1 VITYT
6 LRIAGLI
13 DSGGS
18 EIIWSSN
25 ASASPSGTVV
35 GCIAG
40 DITLSGSALRPV
52 DAIASS
58 GGVQVPMVYSPALAP
73 LLRTDLAWPGS
84 GNSPPRLALVVQEAD
99 TTIELDTAGLPN
111 GYIWVG
117 GEVMQITGSVGTTYT
132 VTRGI
137 GLTSA
142 RPHYWSGSDPAPIV
156 LSRQPTHVGARAII
170 SEWNGSTQ
178 TAVYYGAVEG
188 ITSAGSTVT
197 VSLTSTLGAL
207 RSRPAAPQM
216 VVKNAIPASRLG
228 IDTDTLRLINFEW
241 WRDVALYDY
250 ARLWFGDSW
259 VVVAVNAVA
268 GTDFRAAEA
277 GSAIL
282 QWGVKGTPYPRTL
295 APAGLDQ
302 TTLSPSDIEPL
313 FSCPADEPS
322 VILQQIATASWPPGQ
337 AGGLESSDIGD
348 VSALDQAFGIGI
360 LSPPYVASGVT
371 DWWPLPGDGRGSVAD
386 SIAVGLCAS
395 LGCALTTDRL
405 GRLLVI
411 DWTRVLGEGIVINVE
426 DLRSPATQI
435 QTAPGLRSLTWKYEA
450 GTGTDTVRVNSD
462 YASQV
467 TGGGSTV
474 ERSPG
479 WCVEFAPAAFSR
491 LVTVLAIWQYP
502 APIAPLEVAKS
513 AGLSPGDVV
522 SLTVPTIVGRDG
534 LRGIVA
540 MDGVVLAVTRTL
552 QRLVDSVTVA
562 LTGYT
567 ATPRLG
573 LWSPS
578 GVVVGVSGDTLTI
591 LMDNLESAEDWFT
604 AGTLCQL
611 VSDTGAII
619 EQITVDTASG
629 NDITFNPITA
639 TPVVGDRVVYA
650 AGDVAEEAG
659 SAYWS
664 RGFEYV

>member
-84 GNSPPRLALVVQEAD
+84 GNSPPRLALVVTEAD

-117 GEVMQITGSVGTTYT
+117 GEVMQITGATGTTYT

-170 SEWNGSTQ
+170 SEWDGSTQ

-216 VVKNAIPASRLG
+216 VVRGNIPTARLSVN
-228 IDTDTLRLINFEW
+228 TATFRLIGLLW
-241 WRDVALYDY
+241 WTDVALYDY
-250 ARLWFGDSW
+250 ARLRFGDAW
-259 VVVAVNAVA
+259 IVVAVTSVA
-268 GTDFRAAEA
+268 GTNYRRADAD
-277 GSAIL
+277 IL
-282 QWGVKGTPYPRTL
+282 QWGSKGTPYPRTF
-295 APAGLDQ
+295 APEGL
-302 TTLSPSDIEPL
+302 TGGGLSPSDIEPL
-313 FSCPADEPS
+313 FSCPINEPS
-322 VILQQIATASWPPGQ
+322 AIMEVIATAAWPPGQ
-337 AGGLESSDIGD
+337 AGGLESSDVGD
-348 VSALDQAFGIGI
+348 LSALDQAFGVGT

-371 DWWPLPGDGRGSVAD
+371 DWWPLPSDGRGSVAD

-411 DWTRVLGEGIVINVE
+411 DWTRVLGEGTIINAE

-578 GVVVGVSGDTLTI
+578 GVVVGIAGDTLTI
-591 LMDNLESAEDWFT
+591 LMDNLDLASDWFT

-611 VSDTGAII
+611 VNDTGAII
-619 EQITVDTASG
+619 EQIEVDTASG
-629 NDITFNPITA
+629 NDITFDPITA

>member
-1 VITYT
+1 MITYT

-170 SEWNGSTQ
+170 SEWDGSTQ

-216 VVKNAIPASRLG
+216 VVRGNIPTARLSVNPA
-228 IDTDTLRLINFEW
+228 TFRLIGLLW
-241 WRDVALYDY
+241 WTDVALYDY
-250 ARLWFGDSW
+250 ARLRFGDAW
-259 VVVAVNAVA
+259 IVVAVTSVA
-268 GTDFRAAEA
+268 GTNYRRADAD
-277 GSAIL
+277 IL
-282 QWGVKGTPYPRTL
+282 QWGSKGTPYPRTF
-295 APAGLDQ
+295 APEGL
-302 TTLSPSDIEPL
+302 TGGGLSPSDIEPL
-313 FSCPADEPS
+313 FSCPINQPS
-322 VILQQIATASWPPGQ
+322 AIMEVIAKAAWPPGQ
-337 AGGLESSDIGD
+337 AGGLEDADIGD
-348 VSALDQAFGIGI
+348 LSALDQAFGVGT

-371 DWWPLPGDGRGSVAD
+371 DWWPLPSDGRGSVAD

-411 DWTRVLGEGIVINVE
+411 DWTRVLGEGTIINVE

-435 QTAPGLRSLTWKYEA
+435 QTASGLRSLTWKYEA

-619 EQITVDTASG
+619 EQITVASASG

-639 TPVVGDRVVYA
+639 TPVIGDRVVYA
-650 AGDVAEEAG
+650 AGDVREEAG

>member
-1 VITYT
+1 MITYT

-84 GNSPPRLALVVQEAD
+84 GNSPPRLALVVTEAA
-99 TTIELDTAGLPN
+99 TSITLDTAGLPN

-207 RSRPAAPQM
+207 RSRPAVPQM
-216 VVKNAIPASRLG
+216 VVRGDIPTARLSVNPA
-228 IDTDTLRLINFEW
+228 TFRLIGLLW
-241 WRDVALYDY
+241 WIDVALYDY
-250 ARLWFGDSW
+250 ARLRFGDAW
-259 VVVAVNAVA
+259 IVVAVTSVA
-268 GTDFRAAEA
+268 GTNYRRADAN
-277 GSAIL
+277 IL
-282 QWGVKGTPYPRTL
+282 QWGSKGTPYPRTF
-295 APAGLDQ
+295 APEGLTGGD
-302 TTLSPSDIEPL
+302 LSPSDIEPL
-313 FSCPADEPS
+313 FSCPINEPS
-322 VILQQIATASWPPGQ
+322 AIMEVIAKAAWPPGQ
-337 AGGLESSDIGD
+337 AGGLEDADIGD
-348 VSALDQAFGIGI
+348 LSALDQAFGVGT

-371 DWWPLPGDGRGSVAD
+371 DWWPLPSDGRGSVAD

-405 GRLLVI
+405 GRLEVI
-411 DWTRVLGEGIVINVE
+411 DWTRVLGEGIVINAD

-435 QTAPGLRSLTWKYEA
+435 QTAPGLRSLIWKYEV

-567 ATPRLG
+567 ATPSLG

-578 GVVVGVSGDTLTI
+578 GVVVGIAGDTLTI
-591 LMDNLESAEDWFT
+591 LMDNLESASDWFT
-604 AGTLCQL
+604 AGALCQL
-611 VSDTGAII
+611 VSDTGLII
-619 EQITVDTASG
+619 EQITVASAAG
-629 NDITFNPITA
+629 NAITFNPITA

-650 AGDVAEEAG
+650 AGDVREEAG

>member
-1 VITYT
+1 MITYT

-13 DSGGS
+13 DGSGA

-178 TAVYYGAVEG
+178 TGVYFGAVEG

-216 VVKNAIPASRLG
+216 VVRGNIPTARLSVN
-228 IDTDTLRLINFEW
+228 TATFRLIGLLW
-241 WRDVALYDY
+241 WVDVALYDY
-250 ARLWFGDSW
+250 ARLRFGDAW
-259 VVVAVNAVA
+259 IVVAVTSVA
-268 GTDFRAAEA
+268 GTNYRRADAN
-277 GSAIL
+277 IL
-282 QWGVKGTPYPRTL
+282 QWGSKGTPYPRTFAPEGL
-295 APAGLDQ
+295 AGGD
-302 TTLSPSDIEPL
+302 LSPSDIEPL
-313 FSCPADEPS
+313 FSCPINEPS
-322 VILQQIATASWPPGQ
+322 AIMSVIATAAWPPGQ
-337 AGGLESSDIGD
+337 AGGLDEKDIGD
-348 VSALDQAFGIGI
+348 LSALDQAFGVGT

-371 DWWPLPGDGRGSVAD
+371 DWWPLPSDGRGSVAD

-405 GRLLVI
+405 GRLQVI
-411 DWTRVLGEGIVINVE
+411 DWTRVLGEGIVINAE
-426 DLRSPATQI
+426 DLRSPATQV
-435 QTAPGLRSLTWKYEA
+435 QTAPGLRSLVWKYEA

-491 LVTVLAIWQYP
+491 LVTTLAIWQYP
-502 APIAPLEVAKS
+502 APIVPLEVAKS

-578 GVVVGVSGDTLTI
+578 GVVVGIFGDTLTI

-604 AGTLCQL
+604 AGALCQL

-619 EQITVDTASG
+619 EQITVASASG
-629 NDITFNPITA
+629 NAITFDPITA

-650 AGDVAEEAG
+650 AGDVREEAG

>member
-1 VITYT
+1 MITYT

-84 GNSPPRLALVVQEAD
+84 GNSPPRLALVVTEAA

-117 GEVMQITGSVGTTYT
+117 GEVMQITGATGTTYT

-197 VSLTSTLGAL
+197 VALTSTLGAL

-216 VVKNAIPASRLG
+216 VLRGDIPTARLSVN
-228 IDTDTLRLINFEW
+228 TATFRLIGLLW
-241 WRDVALYDY
+241 WTDVALYDY
-250 ARLWFGDSW
+250 ARLRFGDAW
-259 VVVAVNAVA
+259 IVVAVTSVA
-268 GTDFRAAEA
+268 GTNYRRADAN
-277 GSAIL
+277 IL
-282 QWGVKGTPYPRTL
+282 QWGSKGTPYPRTF
-295 APAGLDQ
+295 APEGL
-302 TTLSPSDIEPL
+302 TGGGLSPSDIEPL
-313 FSCPADEPS
+313 FSCPINEPS
-322 VILQQIATASWPPGQ
+322 AIMEVIATAAWPPGQ

-348 VSALDQAFGIGI
+348 LSALDQAFGVGT

-371 DWWPLPGDGRGSVAD
+371 DWWPLPSDGRGSVAD

-411 DWTRVLGEGIVINVE
+411 DWTRVLGEGTIINAE

-435 QTAPGLRSLTWKYEA
+435 QTAPGLRSLVWKYEA

-479 WCVEFAPAAFSR
+479 WCVEFAPAAFLR
-491 LVTVLAIWQYP
+491 LVTTLAIWQYP

-522 SLTVPTIVGRDG
+522 SLNVPTIVGRDG

-578 GVVVGVSGDTLTI
+578 GVVVGIAGDTLTI
-591 LMDNLESAEDWFT
+591 LMDNLELASDWFT
-604 AGTLCQL
+604 AGALCQL
-611 VSDTGAII
+611 VNDTGFII

-639 TPVVGDRVVYA
+639 TPVIGDRVVYA
-650 AGDVAEEAG
+650 AGDVREEAG

>member
-84 GNSPPRLALVVQEAD
+84 GNSPPRLALVVTEAA

-117 GEVMQITGSVGTTYT
+117 GEVMQITGATGTTYT

-197 VSLTSTLGAL
+197 VALTSTLGAL

-216 VVKNAIPASRLG
+216 VLRGDIPTARLSVN
-228 IDTDTLRLINFEW
+228 TATFRLIGLLW
-241 WRDVALYDY
+241 WTDVALYDY
-250 ARLWFGDSW
+250 ARLRFGDAW
-259 VVVAVNAVA
+259 IVVAVTSVA
-268 GTDFRAAEA
+268 GTNYRRADAN
-277 GSAIL
+277 IL
-282 QWGVKGTPYPRTL
+282 QWGSKGTPYPRTF
-295 APAGLDQ
+295 APEGL
-302 TTLSPSDIEPL
+302 TGGGLSPSDIEPL
-313 FSCPADEPS
+313 FSCPINEPS
-322 VILQQIATASWPPGQ
+322 AIMEVIATAAWPPGQ

-348 VSALDQAFGIGI
+348 LSALDQAFGVGT

-371 DWWPLPGDGRGSVAD
+371 DWWPLPSDGRGSVAD

-411 DWTRVLGEGIVINVE
+411 DWTRVLGEGTIINAE

-435 QTAPGLRSLTWKYEA
+435 QTAPGLRSLVWKYEA

-479 WCVEFAPAAFSR
+479 WCVEFAPAAFLR
-491 LVTVLAIWQYP
+491 LVTTLAIWQYP

-522 SLTVPTIVGRDG
+522 SLNVPTIVGRDG

-578 GVVVGVSGDTLTI
+578 GVVVGIAGDTLTI
-591 LMDNLESAEDWFT
+591 LMDNLDLASDWFT
-604 AGTLCQL
+604 AGALCQL
-611 VSDTGAII
+611 VNDTGFII

-639 TPVVGDRVVYA
+639 TPVIGDRVVYA
-650 AGDVAEEAG
+650 AGDVREEAG

>member
-1 VITYT
+1 
-6 LRIAGLI
+6 
-13 DSGGS
+13 
-18 EIIWSSN
+18 
-25 ASASPSGTVV
+25 
-35 GCIAG
+35 
-40 DITLSGSALRPV
+40 
-52 DAIASS
+52 
-58 GGVQVPMVYSPALAP
+58 MVYSPALAP

-117 GEVMQITGSVGTTYT
+117 GEVMQITGSSGTTYT

-216 VVKNAIPASRLG
+216 VVRGNIPTARLSVNPA
-228 IDTDTLRLINFEW
+228 TFRLIGLLW
-241 WRDVALYDY
+241 WVDVALYDY
-250 ARLWFGDSW
+250 ARLRFGDAW
-259 VVVAVNAVA
+259 IVVAVTSVA
-268 GTDFRAAEA
+268 GTNYRRADAN
-277 GSAIL
+277 IL
-282 QWGVKGTPYPRTL
+282 QWGSKGTPYPRTFAPEGL
-295 APAGLDQ
+295 AGGD
-302 TTLSPSDIEPL
+302 LSPSDIEPL
-313 FSCPADEPS
+313 FSCPINEPS
-322 VILQQIATASWPPGQ
+322 AIMEVIAKAAWPPGQ
-337 AGGLESSDIGD
+337 AGGLEDADIGD
-348 VSALDQAFGIGI
+348 LSALDQAFGVGT

-371 DWWPLPGDGRGSVAD
+371 DWWPLPSDGRGSVAD

-405 GRLLVI
+405 GRLQVI
-411 DWTRVLGEGIVINVE
+411 DWTRVLGEGIVINAE
-426 DLRSPATQI
+426 DLRSPATQV

-502 APIAPLEVAKS
+502 APIVPLEVAKS
-513 AGLSPGDVV
+513 RGLSPGDVV
-522 SLTVPTIVGRDG
+522 SLNVPTIVGRDG

-578 GVVVGVSGDTLTI
+578 GVVVGIAGDTLTI
-591 LMDNLESAEDWFT
+591 LMDNLESAFIWFQPG
-604 AGTLCQL
+604 ALCQL

-619 EQITVDTASG
+619 EQIKVDTASG
-629 NDITFNPITA
+629 NDITFDPITA
-639 TPVVGDRVVYA
+639 TPVIGDRVVYA
-650 AGDVAEEAG
+650 AGDLREEAG

>member
-1 VITYT
+1 MITYT

-84 GNSPPRLALVVQEAD
+84 GNSPPRLALVVTEAD

-117 GEVMQITGSVGTTYT
+117 GEVMQITGATGTTYT

-170 SEWNGSTQ
+170 SEWDGSTQ

-216 VVKNAIPASRLG
+216 VVRGNIPTARLSVN
-228 IDTDTLRLINFEW
+228 TATFRLIGLLW
-241 WRDVALYDY
+241 WTDVALYDY
-250 ARLWFGDSW
+250 ARLRFGDAW
-259 VVVAVNAVA
+259 IVVAVTSVA
-268 GTDFRAAEA
+268 GTNYRRADAD
-277 GSAIL
+277 IL
-282 QWGVKGTPYPRTL
+282 QWGSKGTPYPRTF
-295 APAGLDQ
+295 APEGL
-302 TTLSPSDIEPL
+302 TGGGLSPSDIEPL
-313 FSCPADEPS
+313 FSCPINEPS
-322 VILQQIATASWPPGQ
+322 AIMEVIATAAWPPGQ
-337 AGGLESSDIGD
+337 AGGLESSDVGD
-348 VSALDQAFGIGI
+348 LSALDQAFGVGT

-371 DWWPLPGDGRGSVAD
+371 DWWPLPSDGRGSVAD

-411 DWTRVLGEGIVINVE
+411 DWTRVLGEGTIINAE

-578 GVVVGVSGDTLTI
+578 GVVVGIAGDTLTI
-591 LMDNLESAEDWFT
+591 LMDNLDLASDWFT

-611 VSDTGAII
+611 VNDTGAII
-619 EQITVDTASG
+619 EQIEVDTASG
-629 NDITFNPITA
+629 NDITFDPITA

>member
-1 VITYT
+1 
-6 LRIAGLI
+6 
-13 DSGGS
+13 
-18 EIIWSSN
+18 
-25 ASASPSGTVV
+25 
-35 GCIAG
+35 
-40 DITLSGSALRPV
+40 
-52 DAIASS
+52 
-58 GGVQVPMVYSPALAP
+58 
-73 LLRTDLAWPGS
+73 
-84 GNSPPRLALVVQEAD
+84 VQEAD

-216 VVKNAIPASRLG
+216 VVRGNIPTARLSVN
-228 IDTDTLRLINFEW
+228 TATFRLIGLLW
-241 WRDVALYDY
+241 WTDVALYDY
-250 ARLWFGDSW
+250 ARLRFGDAW
-259 VVVAVNAVA
+259 IVVAVTSVA
-268 GTDFRAAEA
+268 GTNYRRADAD
-277 GSAIL
+277 IL
-282 QWGVKGTPYPRTL
+282 QWGSKGTPYPRTF
-295 APAGLDQ
+295 APEGL
-302 TTLSPSDIEPL
+302 TGGGLSPSDIEPL
-313 FSCPADEPS
+313 FSCPINEPS
-322 VILQQIATASWPPGQ
+322 AIMEVIAKAAWPPGQ
-337 AGGLESSDIGD
+337 AGGLEDTDIGD
-348 VSALDQAFGIGI
+348 LSALDQAFGVGT

-411 DWTRVLGEGIVINVE
+411 DWTRVLGEGTIINAE

-435 QTAPGLRSLTWKYEA
+435 QTAPGLRSLVWKYEA

-479 WCVEFAPAAFSR
+479 WCVEFAPAAFLR
-491 LVTVLAIWQYP
+491 LVTTLAIWQYP

-522 SLTVPTIVGRDG
+522 SLNVPTIVGRDG

-578 GVVVGVSGDTLTI
+578 GVVVGIAGDTLTI
-591 LMDNLESAEDWFT
+591 LMDNLDLASDWFT
-604 AGTLCQL
+604 AGALCQL
-611 VSDTGAII
+611 VNDTGFII

-639 TPVVGDRVVYA
+639 TPVIGDRVVYA
-650 AGDVAEEAG
+650 AGDVREEAG